1 MAFNYYNLDTDQDI
15 SIDGYV
21 PITVMANF
29 RKDGKFIPMKAQI
42 IEEDERITLDLT
54 VRRSADNKD
63 RIVYD
68 CYYTRNGVKLPI
80 SIIYFIKRHLW
91 VIPSP
96 KA

>member
-1 MAFNYYNLDTDQDI
+1 MAFNYYNLDAEQDT
-15 SIDGYV
+15 SMDGYV

-29 RKDGKFIPMKAQI
+29 RKDGKFIPMKVQI
-42 IEEDERITLDLT
+42 IEDDERINLDLV
-54 VRRSADNKD
+54 VRRSTAHKD

-80 SIIYFIKRHLW
+80 SIIYFIKRHIW
-91 VIPSP
+91 VMPSP